1 MSRNTRQSSKQMCEL
16 NFMTSR
22 ETVASIRKARL
33 TGQDDDVEAN
43 LGAFLADLRKT
54 TQCEPATGN
63 Y

>member
-1 MSRNTRQSSKQMCEL
+1 MCEL

-22 ETVASIRKARL
+22 ETVASLRKARL

-54 TQCEPATGN
+54 TKCEPATGN
-63 Y
+63 NLYFKLNADQI